1 MLLHSPSWAE
11 NYWAQHWNGLASK
24 KPMILGLLEKDVK
37 LFMGQALE
45 SCKEG
50 IRRRVPLCLLYLT
63 AEQRRSAGSHRTA
76 HKMFVVATVCT
87 QGRRML

>member
-1 MLLHSPSWAE
+1 
-11 NYWAQHWNGLASK
+11 
-24 KPMILGLLEKDVK
+24 MILGLLEKDVK